1 MSRKDVYMIV
11 ETNKEKEGQEGKKDA
26 FWTKIGV
33 AFENK
38 DGSLNVVLNA
48 FPVDG
53 KLNIRDPKPAA
64 ADKAAVGA

>member
-11 ETNKEKEGQEGKKDA
+11 ETGKEKEGQDGKKDA

-38 DGSLNVVLNA
+38 DSSLTVVLNA

-53 KLNIRDPKPAA
+53 RLNIRDPKPATA
-64 ADKAAVGA
+64 EKTPVSA